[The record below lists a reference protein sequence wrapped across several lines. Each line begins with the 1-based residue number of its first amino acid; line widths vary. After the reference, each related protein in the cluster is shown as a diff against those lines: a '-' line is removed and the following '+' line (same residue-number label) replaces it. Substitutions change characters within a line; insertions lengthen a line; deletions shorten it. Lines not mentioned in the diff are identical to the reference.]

1 MSDDDA
7 NLIAHAG
14 QQADQP
20 MMLIHRSGV
29 GSDCDSAIT
38 NVVVLE
44 PDSRATLVELFDE
57 RTTADRATLHEL
69 RIRLGARSRLIHCR
83 LVATSHRSPVQGTV
97 QVHLDAGAEYEQFF
111 LAAPSAAFRSGQTV
125 RLAGEHAKAKLNAAC
140 VAVGGANVD
149 LHTRFIH
156 DGSRTSSDQ
165 RASVIGLDAGR
176 ATLNCET
183 QVPAGK
189 TGIRAEQ
196 LLRAMQFGHKTNLS
210 LRPRLSI
217 LSDDVVCHHGATT
230 SAVSPQELHYLRSRG
245 IPEREALACLAE
257 GFLRARLP
265 AVDAGPVGALV
276 SQIMAGVI
284 DAVRHT
290 HSEATR

>member
-1 MSDDDA
+1 MSDDGA
-7 NLIAHAG
+7 NLIVRAG
-14 QQADQP
+14 QPADPP
-20 MMLIHRSGV
+20 MMLIHRSRIEPIHE
-29 GSDCDSAIT
+29 SAIT

-57 RTTADRATLHEL
+57 PTVADRAMVRDL
-69 RIRLGARSRLIHCR
+69 RIRLGARSRLIHYR
-83 LVATSHRSPVQGTV
+83 LAAASHRSPVLDTV
-97 QVHLDAGAEYEQFF
+97 QVAVGAAAVYEQYF
-111 LAAPSAAFRSGQTV
+111 LAAPGAAFRSDQTV
-125 RLAGEHAKAKLNAAC
+125 RLVGDHAKAGLSAAC
-140 VAVGGANVD
+140 VAVGGANVE
-149 LHTRFIH
+149 LHTLFTH
-156 DGSRTSSDQ
+156 DGSQTSSDQ

-189 TGIRAEQ
+189 KGIRAEQ
-196 LLRAMQFGHKTNLS
+196 LLRAMQFGRKTDLS

-257 GFLRARLP
+257 AFLHARLP
-265 AVDAGPVGALV
+265 VADAGPVGALV
-276 SQIMAGVI
+276 SQIMAGVL
-284 DAVRHT
+284 DAVRDFHAE
-290 HSEATR
+290 EAR

>member
-1 MSDDDA
+1 MSDDGA
-7 NLIAHAG
+7 NLIVRAG

-20 MMLIHRSGV
+20 MMLVHRSGLRSDH
-29 GSDCDSAIT
+29 GSTTT

-57 RTTADRATLHEL
+57 RIAADRAPLCEL
-69 RIRLGARSRLIHCR
+69 RIRLGARSRLVHYR
-83 LVATSHRSPVQGTV
+83 LAAASHRSPVLDTL
-97 QVHLDAGAEYEQFF
+97 QVDVAAAAEYEQYF
-111 LAAPSAAFRSGQTV
+111 LAAPGAAFRSTQTV
-125 RLAGEHAKAKLNAAC
+125 RLAGDRAKAAFSAAC
-140 VAVGGANVD
+140 VAVAGANVE
-149 LHTRFIH
+149 LHTLFIH

-165 RASVIGLDAGR
+165 HASVIGLDAGR

-189 TGIRAEQ
+189 KGIRAEQ
-196 LLRAMQFGHKTNLS
+196 LLRAMQFGRKTDLS

-230 SAVSPQELHYLRSRG
+230 AAVSPQELHYLRSRG

-257 GFLRARLP
+257 AFLRARLP
-265 AVDAGPVGALV
+265 VADAGPVGALM
-276 SQIMAGVI
+276 SQIMAGVL
-284 DAVRHT
+284 DAVRHI
-290 HSEATR
+290 HAEAAR

>member
-1 MSDDDA
+1 MSGDSA
-7 NLIAHAG
+7 NLIVRAG
-14 QQADQP
+14 QHADQP
-20 MMLIHRSGV
+20 MMLVHPSSIGPNHA
-29 GSDCDSAIT
+29 SAIT

-57 RTTADRATLHEL
+57 RTAADRAMPRALS
-69 RIRLGARSRLIHCR
+69 IRLGARSRLIHYR
-83 LVATSHRSPVQGTV
+83 LAAAPHRSPVLDTV
-97 QVHLDAGAEYEQFF
+97 QVDVDAVAEYEQYF
-111 LAAPSAAFRSGQTV
+111 LAAPGAAFRSDQTV
-125 RLAGEHAKAKLNAAC
+125 RLVGDHAKASLSAAC
-140 VAVGGANVD
+140 VAVGGANVE
-149 LHTRFIH
+149 LHTLFIH
-156 DGSRTSSDQ
+156 DGSQTSSDQ

-196 LLRAMQFGHKTNLS
+196 LLRAMQFGRKTDLS

-230 SAVSPQELHYLRSRG
+230 AAVSPHELHYLRSRG

-257 GFLRARLP
+257 AFLRARLP
-265 AVDAGPVGALV
+265 AADAGPVGALV
-276 SQIMAGVI
+276 SQIMAGVL
-284 DAVRHT
+284 DAVRHIYP
-290 HSEATR
+290 EATR

>member
-1 MSDDDA
+1 MSDDGA
-7 NLIAHAG
+7 NLIVRAG

-20 MMLIHRSGV
+20 MKLVHRSGV

-44 PDSRATLVELFDE
+44 PDSRATLVELFDG
-57 RTTADRATLHEL
+57 RTVTDRAMPQVL
-69 RIRLGARSRLIHCR
+69 RIRLGARSRLIHYR
-83 LVATSHRSPVQGTV
+83 FAAESYRSPVQGTV
-97 QVHLDAGAEYEQFF
+97 QVDVGAAAEYDQYL
-111 LAAPSAAFRSGQTV
+111 LAAPGSAFRSTQTV
-125 RLAGEHAKAKLNAAC
+125 RLVGDQAKASLSAAC
-140 VAVGGANVD
+140 VAIGGANVE
-149 LHTRFIH
+149 LHTLFIH
-156 DGSRTSSDQ
+156 DGSQTSSDQ

-189 TGIRAEQ
+189 KGIRAQQ
-196 LLRAMQFGHKTNLS
+196 LLRAMQFGRKTDLS

-257 GFLRARLP
+257 AFLRARLP
-265 AVDAGPVGALV
+265 AEDAGPVAALV
-276 SQIMAGVI
+276 SQIMVGVL
-284 DAVRHT
+284 DAVRHI
-290 HSEATR
+290 HAEAAR